1 MRDAVDQCKD
11 ILLAEDSPAD
21 VEMLR
26 ESFRQYGR
34 LPCRL
39 HIVHDGEEVLTY
51 LRQEGFYAHTPRPH
65 LVLLDIGLPKLGG
78 WKVLEAIRATPA
90 LATLPVVV
98 LTGAAMET
106 DERHR
111 TALQPLT
118 YVVKPMLLREYQPV
132 VEKLEELLE
141 AITGNR

>member
-1 MRDAVDQCKD
+1 
-11 ILLAEDSPAD
+11 ILLAEDSPSDAD
-21 VEMLR
+21 ILQMA
-26 ESFRQYGR
+26 FRQYGR

-78 WKVLEAIRATPA
+78 WRVLQTLRASPA
-90 LATLPVVV
+90 LATLPVVM
-98 LTGAAMET
+98 LTGAEMEA

-111 TALQPLT
+111 TALQPLA
-118 YVVKPMLLREYQPV
+118 YLVKPVLFREYQQL
-132 VEKLEELLE
+132 VEKLEELLKKL
-141 AITGNR
+141 TGNE